1 MNKIKLSLLEKV
13 SYGLG
18 DAGCNLVWQTA
29 MLFLAYFYT
38 DVYGLSP
45 AHMGTM
51 FLAVRFIDAITDPIM
66 GSIVDRTRTKYGRY
80 RPYILWMAIPFGI
93 ACTMVFYTPDLG
105 PVGKIVYAYAS
116 YIFLTLMY
124 TALNVP
130 YCAMANSL
138 TDDSNERTSLQSFRF
153 ALNTVGGLI
162 VAFSALP
169 LVSIIGN
176 GDKQAGYF
184 GAMAVI
190 SVIATVMFIMCFSFT
205 KERFEEK
212 ATVTEKSNAFQDL
225 KLLMKSSQWRILF
238 SVNLVLLVAI
248 LIKNASTMYYVNTV
262 LERPDLATALM
273 VTGLLCAVVGAL
285 VSPYLFNRF
294 EKSKAYSGLIIA
306 SGIIS
311 SGLFLVD
318 SSNLAMIFF
327 LTAAYGFVQMMTSP
341 IIWAMMSDLADY
353 ERVRTGKALSGIV
366 FSTNLFAIKVGI
378 AVGGAFVGWALSW
391 VGYRPDAEL
400 QSPEV
405 VTFINLLFSVIP
417 GVLMGVVALMLVPY
431 KLDKKTMD
439 GTQNTKQLETAL
451 N

>member
-51 FLAVRFIDAITDPIM
+51 FLAVRFIDAVTDPIM
-66 GSIVDRTRTKYGRY
+66 GSIVDRTKTKHGRY
-80 RPYILWMAIPFGI
+80 RPYLLWIAIPFGI
-93 ACTMVFYTPDLG
+93 ACTMVFYTPDLSET
-105 PVGKIVYAYAS
+105 GKIFYAYAS

-138 TDDSNERTSLQSFRF
+138 SDDSNERTSLQSYRF

-162 VAFSALP
+162 VALSALP
-169 LVSIIGN
+169 LVDIIGQGN
-176 GDKQAGYF
+176 KQTGYF

-190 SVIATVMFIMCFSFT
+190 SVIAIVMFMMCFTFT

-212 ATVTEKSNAFQDL
+212 TTVTEKTNAFQDL
-225 KLLMKSSQWRILF
+225 KILAKSSQWRILF
-238 SVNLVLLVAI
+238 FVNLVLLVAI
-248 LIKNASTMYYVNTV
+248 LIKNASTMYYVNSV
-262 LERPDLATALM
+262 LHRPDLATALM
-273 VTGLLCAVVGAL
+273 VTGLLCAVGGAL
-285 VSPYLFNRF
+285 ISPYLFNRF

-306 SGIIS
+306 SGLIS
-311 SGLFLVD
+311 ACLYLVD
-318 SSNLAMIFF
+318 ADNLGMIFF

-366 FSTNLFAIKVGI
+366 FSTNLFAIKAGI
-378 AVGGAFVGWALSW
+378 AIGGALVGWALSW
-391 VGYRPDAEL
+391 IGYQAGAES
-400 QSPEV
+400 QAPEV
-405 VTFINLLFSVIP
+405 VNFITLLFSVIP
-417 GVLMGVVALMLVPY
+417 GVLMIVVAVMLIPY
-431 KLDKKTMD
+431 KLDKKTMEE
-439 GTQNTKQLETAL
+439 TKAVSELENAI